1 MTRYRYDHDLDAMVE
16 VYNHNGPH
24 TSSAPTVLRDIDSAY
39 KEGGFK
45 SPIDGSFITSR
56 SQLRAHNSKHG
67 VRQAGDFKRGE
78 LIAAEKKRV
87 AASMPNPRDGV
98 SFKWI

>member
-1 MTRYRYDHDLDAMVE
+1 MARYRYDKELDAVVE
-16 VYNHNGPH
+16 INDHNGPH
-24 TSSAPTVLRDIDSAY
+24 TEQAFHVLRDIDSAY

-78 LIAAEKKRV
+78 LIAAEKQRV